1 MLLDPECSLV
11 LLFWLKSFTSWK
23 LRISV
28 KCGFDFLALVLVLVL
43 PLFSPTKQNSS
54 VLSNNGGC
62 FKLLMILLL
71 EGYLLLLLLLFFIF
85 FIFFLFLFFS
95 FFWAILLCFT
105 SLWELTGIAVKFTG
119 SFAIGFIING
129 NSLTVK
135 CKAFSA

>member
-1 MLLDPECSLV
+1 MLLDPESSLV

-62 FKLLMILLL
+62 F
-71 EGYLLLLLLLFFIF
+71 
-85 FIFFLFLFFS
+85 
-95 FFWAILLCFT
+95 
-105 SLWELTGIAVKFTG
+105 
-119 SFAIGFIING
+119 
-129 NSLTVK
+129 
-135 CKAFSA
+135 